1 MTRRPT
7 WLWLVAV
14 AVACLLPS
22 AAGAQGSD
30 KLGLVVPHLFG
41 TSGLTVDSDA
51 RLPTG
56 ETHSGHFN
64 NAFQSNF
71 TQFNTALASQLTSVP
86 LPSPAGGF
94 TYTFDASLGTFKRT
108 TESFGPILAERSET
122 LGKKKF
128 AFGVSYQSFSFD
140 TIEGMDLEAIPAVF
154 THDNP
159 VAGTGRD
166 DLVTTV
172 NSIRASTSQFT
183 AFLTYGLSDHI
194 DVSFALPIV
203 DAELSAVSEATVRRI
218 GTSSNTLVHYFRD
231 ANGER
236 GSTQQ
241 FRSSGSATGIGDVLV
256 RVKASAVRGLAVG
269 ADVRLPTGD
278 EENLLGSGT
287 LGVRP
292 FLALSHSAKA
302 GQRMLAPHLNVG
314 YQWNGDSVVAGD
326 IALGVKGNLPDQIT
340 YSAGFDFGLNKQL
353 TLAVDLLGRTVIDS
367 QRLSPVTFRALN
379 GTSTFD
385 DIQFEQ
391 ASFSVLDGAVGLKVN
406 GGGNFLLDF
415 NLLFKLNDAGLRDKV
430 VPMVG
435 GEFSF

>member
-1 MTRRPT
+1 MMRRWT
-7 WLWLVAV
+7 GLVAV
-14 AVACLLPS
+14 SLLLPT
-22 AAGAQGSD
+22 AAWAQTKD

-41 TSGLTVDSDA
+41 TTGLIVDSDA

-94 TYTFDASLGTFKRT
+94 TYTFDSSLGVFKRST
-108 TESFGPILAERSET
+108 DSFGPILAERSET

-128 AFGVSYQSFSFD
+128 AFGVSYQQFSFD
-140 TIEGMDLEAIPAVF
+140 TIEGLDLEAIPAVF

-159 VAGTGRD
+159 LAGTGRD
-166 DLVTTV
+166 DLVTTT

-183 AFLTYGLSDHI
+183 AFITYGLTDRI
-194 DVSFALPIV
+194 DVSFALPVV
-203 DAELSAVSEATVRRI
+203 DAELAAVSEATVRRI
-218 GTSSNTLVHYFRD
+218 GTSGNSLVHYFQD
-231 ANGER
+231 PNGER
-236 GSTQQ
+236 GSTRQ
-241 FRSSGSATGIGDVLV
+241 FRASGSATGIGDVLL

-302 GQRMLAPHLNVG
+302 GEKALAPHLNVS

-326 IALGVKGNLPDQIT
+326 IAQGVKGDLPDQVV
-340 YSAGFDFGLNKQL
+340 YSAGFDLGLNKQI
-353 TLAVDLLGRTVIDS
+353 TLAMDLLGRTIIDS
-367 QRLSPVTFRALN
+367 QRLVQEPFRALN

-385 DIQFEQ
+385 DIRFEQ
-391 ASFSVLDGAVGLKVN
+391 ATFNVLDGSVGIKVN
-406 GGGNFLLDF
+406 GGGNFLVDFNLDF
-415 NLLFKLNDAGLRDKV
+415 NLNDAGLRDKV
-430 VPMVG
+430 VPLVG
-435 GEFSF
+435 AEFSF